1 MKKPNFL
8 VVGVQKAGTTY
19 LCGRLAQHKDIYFS
33 EPKELLFFQKKDI
46 SQDDF
51 RNYLKDYFDKVKS
64 EKYIGEGSVIYAQWP
79 NALENIKKFLGDDV
93 KIIICL
99 RQPTDRALSF
109 YLHNYKKGR
118 FDGSEDI
125 LKAGENDI
133 RLSPVKSSMY
143 AKYIEKWITA
153 YGDNVSFQLFD
164 DLLESP
170 TEFVREATDFLGLD
184 PMEKVSEKAVNK
196 GFSLVWKED
205 NLTLNVENVENK
217 TIPTFEI
224 KQLEKLH
231 ALFLDDIE
239 KTEIL
244 IDRSLE
250 HWKKMPE
257 FTAKQKSWDLCNEG

>member
-1 MKKPNFL
+1 MKKPNFI
-8 VVGVQKAGTTY
+8 VAGVQKAGTTY
-19 LCGRLAQHKDIYFS
+19 LCGRLAKHKDIYFS
-33 EPKELLFFQKKDI
+33 NPKELLFFQKKGI
-46 SQDDF
+46 KEDDF
-51 RNYLKDYFDKVKS
+51 QAYLNEHFNGVEN
-64 EKYIGEGSVIYAQWP
+64 EKYIGEGSAIYVQWP
-79 NALENIKKFLGDDV
+79 NALDNIKKFLDDDLKV
-93 KIIICL
+93 IICL

-125 LKAGENDI
+125 LSVSGDDI

-143 AKYIEKWITA
+143 AEYIERWLDI

-196 GFSLVWKED
+196 GFSLVWSGNK
-205 NLTLNVENVENK
+205 LTLNIEEGNK
-217 TIPTFEI
+217 PLPTFEMS
-224 KQLEKLH
+224 QLEALH
-231 ALFLDDIE
+231 KIFLEDID
-239 KTEIL
+239 KTEKL
-244 IDRSLE
+244 IGRDLQ

-257 FTAKQKSWDLCNEG
+257 FTSKQKNW